1 MKKPCEL
8 VVIAYIL
15 ACMSQEFGIF
25 MPKHLAVQRLLNSY
39 YKFYNYNL

>member
-15 ACMSQEFGIF
+15 ACMSQDFGIF
-25 MPKHLAVQRLLNSY
+25 IPKHLAVQ
-39 YKFYNYNL
+39 